1 MRRKRGL
8 LSTST
13 MRDRV
18 IRGAVPVGLIAGGIF
33 AFWLDANAQT
43 GTPGTLLA
51 TIGTAVGTMGLAVY
65 TYQLARSTR
74 QSVEGSEE
82 QLDEL
87 KSQRDLLVEQADAL
101 KAQAEAAIALAAAS
115 KSQVDQAFKTRIDS
129 YSPMVGVRVEFVAAR
144 YLVGDGDIELR
155 EGMPVIDDPD
165 NQYLVSV
172 KLKFI
177 YQNYGRSPALLS
189 FGDIA
194 GQMEKISSAFTNRV
208 VLEPGGQYDDV
219 LDVRS
224 ALEEFMNGRQVNVT
238 VTCNGLLHGEMFDAI
253 RWYGSIHPFDVNRK
267 VVARYADMLNP
278 GDPQIHR
285 EYPNLDY
292 PTTDVVAEQQP

>member
-1 MRRKRGL
+1 MLATSIVRTWLARAAFPVAL
-8 LSTST
+8 ILSA
-13 MRDRV
+13 
-18 IRGAVPVGLIAGGIF
+18 AV
-33 AFWLDANAQT
+33 AFWLDANAQS
-43 GTPGTLLA
+43 GTPGTTLA
-51 TIGTAVGTMGLAVY
+51 IIGTAVGTIGLAAY
-65 TYQLARSTR
+65 TYQLARSTKE
-74 QSVEGSEE
+74 SVAGGQE

-87 KSQRDLLVEQADAL
+87 KSQRDLLVEQANAL

-129 YSPMVGVRVEFVAAR
+129 YSPMVGVRVELVVAR
-144 YLVGDGDIELR
+144 YLAGNGEIELQ

-165 NQYLVSV
+165 NQYPVSV
-172 KLKFI
+172 KLRFV

-194 GQMEKISSAFTNRV
+194 GDMEKISSAFTNRV
-208 VLEPGGQYDDV
+208 VLEPGGLYDDV
-219 LDVRS
+219 LDVRGS
-224 ALEEFMNGRQVNVT
+224 LEEFMNGRQVNVT
-238 VTCNGLLHGEMFDAI
+238 VTCNGLLHREMFDAI

-267 VVARYADMLNP
+267 VVARYTDMLNP

-292 PTTDVVAEQQP
+292 PKSDSVA